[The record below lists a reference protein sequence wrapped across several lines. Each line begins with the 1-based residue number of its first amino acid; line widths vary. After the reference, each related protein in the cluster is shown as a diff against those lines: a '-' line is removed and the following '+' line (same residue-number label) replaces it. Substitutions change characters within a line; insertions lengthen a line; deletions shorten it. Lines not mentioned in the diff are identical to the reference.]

1 MCLFLSYTLLMKLH
15 LPQLNKSLEG
25 SPSETVFQTLRKH
38 DIPVASSCLGDG
50 VCGKCR
56 LTVAQGLEN
65 VSPIEPLEQKL
76 IDKYSL
82 SPQQR
87 ISCQCYP
94 LGDLTITSTYW

>member
-1 MCLFLSYTLLMKLH
+1 MKLV

-25 SPSETVFQTLRKH
+25 SPTETVFQTLRKH

-56 LTVAQGLEN
+56 LTISEGLEN
-65 VSPIEPLEQKL
+65 VSAVEPLEQKL
-76 IDKYSL
+76 IDKYQL

-87 ISCQCYP
+87 ISCQCFAK
-94 LGDLTITSTYW
+94 GDLTITSTYW